1 MKWLSTKTHRPS
13 IEGTVIL
20 RCLNAGT
27 VYFFEG
33 KYIHGEFA
41 ALVNHMNGMLLE
53 FTHFIIPDAL
63 GIND

>member
-33 KYIHGEFA
+33 KYINGEFA
-41 ALVNHMNGMLLE
+41 ALMNHTNDMLLE

-63 GIND
+63 ELEE